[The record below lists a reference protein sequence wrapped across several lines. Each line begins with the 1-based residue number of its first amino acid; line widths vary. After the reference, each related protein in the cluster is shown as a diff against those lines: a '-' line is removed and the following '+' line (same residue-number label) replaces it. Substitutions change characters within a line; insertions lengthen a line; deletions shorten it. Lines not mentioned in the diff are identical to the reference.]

1 LGTALTVAVSAFF
14 FFFSYRLRS
23 AYFLFVFLIPFMP
36 KYIGFGV
43 GSEGFALSLSR
54 ILLMILLMWTAIAFV
69 QNKASIT
76 HRISFIYQQNKRL
89 INLFILFFLI
99 KIFSLTI
106 NSREFSLYI
115 MLFDD
120 FLRTIFIIIL
130 TVLLIDSEKSIDKL
144 MKVIFYGYAVA
155 LIFAYL
161 DAIIKFPPL
170 SVFASD
176 AMKITEMDTATFFRD
191 GVYRVNGSF
200 SGPIDLGQYLVI
212 LFPIIRTYINSHRYS
227 MIFKISFYVL
237 TLYAIYLT
245 HSRSAMLMFAILI
258 YLYFI
263 LWLYRKN
270 NRLFRFIGHLLNITL
285 SIVVFYFTFNYIH
298 TLIENFHGRFDLLGD
313 EQTVSSTSRAL
324 QYVRIYETM
333 GEAPFFGFGRMRNYT
348 DMLES
353 AIDNLL
359 FWIVLEVGLIGVA
372 FYLAFFYQAIK
383 KSIHLYFNQS
393 KNIYN
398 EALIISFVCIFLYHF
413 LSVTTN
419 NHIFFY
425 TFIGIICVMN
435 VLPKKEQ
442 TA

>member
-1 LGTALTVAVSAFF
+1 
-14 FFFSYRLRS
+14 
-23 AYFLFVFLIPFMP
+23 MP
-36 KYIGFGV
+36 KYIGLGV

-76 HRISFIYQQNKRL
+76 HRISSIYQQNKLL
-89 INLFILFFLI
+89 INLFIVFFLI

-120 FLRTIFIIIL
+120 FLRTIFIVIL
-130 TVLLIDSEKSIDKL
+130 TFILIDSEKSIDKL
-144 MKVIFYGYAVA
+144 MKIIFYGYAIA

-161 DAIIKFPPL
+161 DAIMKFPPL
-170 SVFASD
+170 SVFASA
-176 AMKITEMDTATFFRD
+176 AMKIAETETATFFRD

-227 MIFKISFYVL
+227 LIFKISFYVL
-237 TLYAIYLT
+237 TLYAIYST

-263 LWLYRKN
+263 VWIYRKN
-270 NRLFRFIGHLLNITL
+270 NKLIRLFGHLLNITL
-285 SIVVFYFTFNYIH
+285 SIVVFYFAFNYIH

-313 EQTVSSTSRAL
+313 EQTISSTSRAL
-324 QYVRIYETM
+324 QYIAVYEKM
-333 GEAPFFGFGRMRNYT
+333 HEAPFFGFGRERNYIEALDLLT
-348 DMLES
+348 
-353 AIDNLL
+353 IDNLL
-359 FWIVLEVGLIGVA
+359 FWIILEVGLVGVA

-383 KSIHLYFNQS
+383 TSKHLYLNKCQIVYI
-393 KNIYN
+393 KP
-398 EALIISFVCIFLYHF
+398 LLISFVCIFIYHF
-413 LSVTTN
+413 LSATAN
-419 NHIFFY
+419 NHLFFY
-425 TFIGIICVMN
+425 IFVGILCVMN